1 MIPQFQP
8 IEIFQ
13 VPANIFKQKC
23 QPCKDSPDLFYH
35 LGNGEKFFEKGML
48 YFYFSHN
55 MFWKKDWI
63 WNGIEQKVFTLEQLP
78 LFGHFL
84 QQNYPD
90 DRIFG
95 VLWESYFEPKNF
107 PFSGLKGIEKD
118 LQRCGKI
125 MIVNS
130 QGLISI
136 CSHDYGLED
145 DIINDYNY
153 FIELI
158 VRIIG
163 EKVDRGYDPLC
174 EIVAAGLSD
183 NECVSK
189 DVIHKNPWSFFLT
202 QELYDPRLLL
212 LIRSFEWMKIEY

>member
-1 MIPQFQP
+1 MIPQFHP
-8 IEIFQ
+8 IEIFR
-13 VPANIFKQKC
+13 VPANIFVQKC

-35 LGNGEKFFEKGML
+35 LSTGKKFFEKGML

-78 LFGHFL
+78 LFEEFIE
-84 QQNYPD
+84 QNYPE

-95 VLWESYFEPKNF
+95 TLKKSYFEPKNF
-107 PFSGLKGIEKD
+107 PFSGVTGIEKD
-118 LQRCGKI
+118 SRRYAKI

-130 QGLISI
+130 RGLISV
-136 CSHDYGLED
+136 CSHDYGIAED
-145 DIINDYNY
+145 IHDGYY
-153 FIELI
+153 YLLELI

-183 NECVSK
+183 VECVSK
-189 DVIHKNPWSFFLT
+189 DATHKNPWSFFLT

-212 LIRSFEWMKIEY
+212 LIRSFEWMET